1 MCTETSPKKLET
13 EAAWPK
19 TITLSEDKALLQ
31 VSFSDGYACALAAEL
46 LRVEA
51 PSADVQGYGDKQT
64 PAGKRKVTITGVEPV
79 GQYAI
84 RLQFSD
90 GHNTGLFTWETLYRY
105 GKNQAQMIDSYLKRL
120 SELGLSRD

>member
-1 MCTETSPKKLET
+1 MSADTPTESE
-13 EAAWPK
+13 EGAAAWPK
-19 TITLSEDKALLQ
+19 TITLSEDKTILQ
-31 VSFSDGYACALAAEL
+31 ISFSDGYTCSLTAEL
-46 LRVEA
+46 LRVET
-51 PSADVQGYGDKQT
+51 PSAEVQGYGNKQT